1 MWAAAGSDSPS
12 LAGSSPF
19 HPALLQTIVSGRK
32 RIGEPFNSGRLKPP
46 HRSSRYN
53 FDWVQ
58 TTATAAAMTQI
69 NGKRNIPAGDS
80 TLEIRHLLN
89 PQRNYLEIWG
99 NEMSTFA
106 VCCIYIY
113 ICVCVCVCVYC
124 IFYLWVC
131 FPTTE
136 YWYVCKYV
144 CVCVCIPS
152 D

>member
-12 LAGSSPF
+12 LAASSPF

-53 FDWVQ
+53 FDQVQ
-58 TTATAAAMTQI
+58 PTATAAAMTQI

-99 NEMSTFA
+99 NQMSTFA
-106 VCCIYIY
+106 VCCIYICTVFF
-113 ICVCVCVCVYC
+113 ICVSASLQLSIGTYASM
-124 IFYLWVC
+124 
-131 FPTTE
+131 
-136 YWYVCKYV
+136 
-144 CVCVCIPS
+144 CVCIPS